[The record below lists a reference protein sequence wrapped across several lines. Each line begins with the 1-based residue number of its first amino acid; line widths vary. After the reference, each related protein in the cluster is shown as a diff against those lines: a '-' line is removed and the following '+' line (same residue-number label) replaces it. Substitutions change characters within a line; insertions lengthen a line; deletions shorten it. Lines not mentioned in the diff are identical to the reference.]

1 MKTQAAVLKAANA
14 ELEIEELDVAE
25 LRPDEVLVRL
35 VGVGVCHTDLGVIAD
50 PADGQTPIVLG
61 HEGSGV
67 VQAIGDAVTE
77 LAVGDNVV
85 LSYAHCGTCDNCV
98 TGIPQ
103 HCREF
108 IPRNLTGARSDGST
122 PLSKDGSPVLG
133 AWFGQS
139 SWARHAV
146 VEERN
151 AIKVDADLP
160 LDILGP
166 LGCGIQTGAGAVLNT
181 LNPPAGSSIAIFG
194 MGSVGLAALLGAV
207 VAGCTTIVAV
217 DIDDS
222 RLETA
227 RRFGATHTVNST
239 SVDAAE
245 EIVRITDGGSRFSVD
260 CIGLPSVVPAAIN
273 CLQTP
278 GTCATVGFQGLPN
291 EVTIDQG
298 NLLFGKTIVGVIE
311 GDAVPREFIPR
322 MLNLYREGRFPFDE
336 LIERFAFAEINTAI
350 DAAHHG
356 KVTKAVLVF
365 DDASSEG
372 ARR

>member
-1 MKTQAAVLKAANA
+1 MKTQAAVLKAASTD
-14 ELEIEELDVAE
+14 LEITELDVAE
-25 LRPDEVLVRL
+25 LQPGEVLVRIA
-35 VGVGVCHTDLGVIAD
+35 GVGVCHTDLGVIAA

-67 VQAIGDAVTE
+67 IEAIGSGVTQLE
-77 LAVGDNVV
+77 VGDSVV
-85 LSYAHCGTCDNCV
+85 LSYAHCGACDNCESGV
-98 TGIPQ
+98 PQ

-108 IPRNLTGARSDGST
+108 IPRNLTGARVDGTT
-122 PLSKDGSPVLG
+122 PLSEDGSPVLG

-146 VEERN
+146 VDEQN

-160 LDILGP
+160 LEILGP

-181 LNPPAGSSIAIFG
+181 LNPPSGTSIAIFG
-194 MGSVGLAALLGAV
+194 VGSVGLAALLGAV

-227 RRFGATHTVNST
+227 RAFGATHTVNSST
-239 SVDAAE
+239 VDAVE
-245 EIVRITDGGSRFSVD
+245 EIVRVTGGGTRFSVD
-260 CIGLPSVVPAAIN
+260 CIGLPTVVSAAIN

-291 EVTIDQG
+291 QLPIDQG
-298 NLLFGKTIVGVIE
+298 NLLFGKSLIGVIE

-322 MLNLYREGRFPFDE
+322 MIELYRKGRFPFDK
-336 LIERFAFAEINTAI
+336 LIERFSFAEINMAI

-356 KVTKAVLVF
+356 KVTKAVLVL
-365 DDASSEG
+365 DDAEG
-372 ARR
+372 